1 MHVCVFIY
9 NTFTDFTHTV
19 YYVKTK
25 TFILD
30 AINRD

>member
-9 NTFTDFTHTV
+9 MHPHLLWVN
-19 YYVKTK
+19 

-30 AINRD
+30 VINHD